1 MIAPSRAAVGC
12 RLASWIPGR
21 LPRGCRGRLLCRA
34 LFAGLAVS
42 PAARAQAP
50 SARPLPTETAP
61 AWTRGATCYE
71 LFVRSFK
78 DSDGDG
84 IGDLKGATSKLDH
97 INDGNPKSTHS
108 LGARCIWLMPVDESP
123 SYHGY
128 DVSDYYRVAR
138 VLGTNDDFKV
148 FAAEAHKR
156 GIKVLVDLVLNHSSS
171 EHPHFLEAL
180 RDTASQYRAW
190 YRWSA
195 TDPGRGPWGSDI
207 WHKSPVRDEYYYGI
221 FSSHMPDL
229 NYETPA
235 VLDEAKRVAEFWIDS
250 MHVDGFRLD
259 AVSYLVEDGMH
270 LAHTAGTHRV
280 LREWQAYVRGI
291 KPDVFTVGEVT
302 YPNDT
307 VLTYY
312 PDQLTSYFAFEV
324 ADSIISAVRRGSSK
338 GMLAPVMQLQ
348 RTVPVGR
355 WSPFVRNHDQVR
367 TRTELGGD
375 IAKAKIAATILLT
388 MPGMPFVYY
397 GEEIGMIGAKPD
409 ERLRTPMQWSAE
421 HGDGF
426 TTGTPWEQLQSDS
439 LTTTVA
445 AEERDAGS
453 ILALHRRLIHL
464 RDRCAAISVGKVIP
478 LETGHDAVIAYIR
491 RTDYEA
497 VLVIANL
504 SDTAIAGVEVNTA
517 ESGASGSAPVFT
529 MRPGHW
535 KAHNL
540 LGRENTPPMD
550 VKYDNRV
557 VHYAPLDTLRAKK
570 AYVIA
575 LSGPEDW
582 TCR

>member
-1 MIAPSRAAVGC
+1 VALSV
-12 RLASWIPGR
+12 
-21 LPRGCRGRLLCRA
+21 
-34 LFAGLAVS
+34 LFAALAT
-42 PAARAQAP
+42 ARAVAGQSVEA
-50 SARPLPTETAP
+50 AP
-61 AWTRGATCYE
+61 AWTKGATCYE
-71 LFVRSFK
+71 VFVRSFY

-84 IGDLKGATSKLDH
+84 IGDLNGLTAKLDY
-97 INDGNPKSTHS
+97 INDGNPRSTHS

-128 DVSDYYRVAR
+128 DVSDYYRVAK
-138 VLGTNDDFKV
+138 VFGTNEDFKRLME
-148 FAAEAHKR
+148 AAHKR
-156 GIKVLVDLVLNHSSS
+156 GIKVLVDLVLNHSSDQ
-171 EHPHFLEAL
+171 HPHFQEAL
-180 RDTASQYRAW
+180 RDTTSPYRAW
-190 YRWSA
+190 YRWSP
-195 TDPGRGPWGSDI
+195 TDPGRGPWGAPI

-235 VLDEAKRVAEFWIDS
+235 VLDEAKRVAKFWLDS

-291 KPDVFTVGEVT
+291 RPDVFTVGEVT

-324 ADSIISAVRRGSSK
+324 ADSIVSAVRSGSAK
-338 GMLAPVMQLQ
+338 GMLAPVMQLE
-348 RTVPVGR
+348 RSVPPGR
-355 WSPFVRNHDQVR
+355 WSPFVRNHDEVR

-375 IAKAKIAATILLT
+375 LAKAKIAATLLLT

-409 ERLRTPMQWSAE
+409 ERLRTPMQWSAA

-426 TTGTPWEQLQSDS
+426 SSGTPWEQLQTDS

-445 AEERDAGS
+445 AEDRDANS

-464 RDRCAAISVGKVIP
+464 RDRCAALREGAVVPLQASSEAVLAYLRVSGESV
-478 LETGHDAVIAYIR
+478 
-491 RTDYEA
+491 

-504 SDTAIAGVEVNTA
+504 ADGALTGVSVDAGHL
-517 ESGASGSAPVFT
+517 T
-529 MRPGHW
+529 MHPGEW
-535 KAHNL
+535 KSRDL
-540 LGRENTPPMD
+540 LGHESPATL
-550 VKYDNRV
+550 V
-557 VHYAPLDTLRAKK
+557 VTADGVIRHYIPLATLPRKSAH
-570 AYVIA
+570 VIE
-575 LSGPEDW
+575 LSRGSNNS
-582 TCR
+582 CR